1 MWEMKDVR
9 RDVWERG
16 RKEEKRDEKD
26 DEREGRKG
34 GRKILRDNHCLIQAP
49 NSLQLNTI
57 MVFIL
62 VFVINTSSIL
72 MDVLFTQSC

>member
-26 DEREGRKG
+26 DEREGRK
-34 GRKILRDNHCLIQAP
+34 ILRDNHCLIQAP
-49 NSLQLNTI
+49 NSLQFNTI